1 MFSPFLSLSRPARCL
16 CVLLVG
22 LAIGC
27 QRTAHNIPLDQSQ
40 AREACTEFLT
50 AWKDGKKVEDLKPK
64 IIGRDSDW
72 AAGKTLESFEILP
85 EEKKH
90 GPNLHL
96 FVRRTLKDQKGRATK
111 QDVEFVVGTSPVIT
125 VFRNDET

>member
-1 MFSPFLSLSRPARCL
+1 MMTVPLTRRATTCFLCLL
-16 CVLLVG
+16 CVV
-22 LAIGC
+22 LAGC
-27 QRTAHNIPLDQSQ
+27 QRTANSLPLDQPQ

-50 AWKDGKKVEDLKPK
+50 AWKDGKKLEDLKPK

-72 AAGKTLESFEILP
+72 AAGKKLESFEILP

-96 FVRRTLKDQKGRATK
+96 TVKRTLKDEKGKTVK
-111 QDVEFVVGTSPVIT
+111 QDVEYVVGTSPVIT
-125 VFRNDET
+125 VFRYDET

>member
-1 MFSPFLSLSRPARCL
+1 MSGSWTSQCHMTSGL
-16 CVLLVG
+16 VLLLVMTV
-22 LAIGC
+22 AGC
-27 QRTAHNIPLDQSQ
+27 QRGANALSLNEPL
-40 AREACTEFLT
+40 AREACQEFLT
-50 AWKDGKKVEDLKPK
+50 AWKDGKKAADLKPK

-72 AAGKTLESFEILP
+72 EAGKKLESFEILP

-96 FVRRTLKDQKGRATK
+96 NVRRTLKDLKGRTIK

-125 VFRNDET
+125 VFRYDET